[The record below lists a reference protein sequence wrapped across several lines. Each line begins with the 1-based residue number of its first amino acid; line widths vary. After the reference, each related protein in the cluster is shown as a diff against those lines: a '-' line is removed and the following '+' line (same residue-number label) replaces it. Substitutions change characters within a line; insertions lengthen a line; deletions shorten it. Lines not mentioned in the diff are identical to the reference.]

1 MLATILTT
9 LIAFPGV
16 SAADAVDLYLPKR
29 GSSSRPL
36 LVYIHGGAWISG
48 DKRDYAALGQR
59 FAAMGIAFAAVNY
72 RLSTIPGIMHPA
84 HALDTAKA
92 IAWLVKSER
101 GFDPQKVFVSGH
113 SAGGHIAAT
122 LATNRTLWQTAGVP
136 TGWRPAGYIGF
147 EGIYDIPTLAIRWPT
162 YPQWFLTK
170 AFGDAKSWAQASPAR
185 LKNADHRPWLVIHSQ
200 KDELVDTGQ
209 SIEFAKAMRNQGVVA
224 VYVEVPFKSHFA
236 VVTGLGIAGDP
247 ATEAVRRFIAKSQA
261 ESKRH
266 TAR

>member
-16 SAADAVDLYLPKR
+16 SAADAVDLYLPKG
-29 GSSSRPL
+29 GSATRPL

-48 DKRDYAALGQR
+48 DKRDYAMLGQR

-72 RLSTIPGIMHPA
+72 RLSTVPGIVHPT
-84 HALDTAKA
+84 HSLDTAKA
-92 IAWLVKSER
+92 IAWLVKAGK
-101 GFDPQKVFVSGH
+101 GFDPKKVFVSGH
-113 SAGGHIAAT
+113 SAGAHIAAT
-122 LATNRTLWQTAGVP
+122 LATSRSFWPSAGVP

-185 LKNADHRPWLVIHSQ
+185 LKNADHRPWLVIHSH

-209 SIEFAKAMRNQGVVA
+209 STEFAKAMRKQGVPA
-224 VYVEVPFKSHFA
+224 EYVEVPFKSHFG
-236 VVTGLGIAGDP
+236 VVTGLGIKGDP
-247 ATEAVRRFIAKSQA
+247 ATEAVLRFIAKSQA
-261 ESKRH
+261 ESGRRK
-266 TAR
+266 AR